1 MHDLNMKKEYDLAN
15 AERGKFYRPG
25 VTLNIPIY
33 LEAVNMAF
41 VEQIAAK
48 RQVDVSRIV
57 NDLIKGDRHLAEILV

>member
-1 MHDLNMKKEYDLAN
+1 MKKEYDFAD

-33 LEAVNMAF
+33 LEADNMAF